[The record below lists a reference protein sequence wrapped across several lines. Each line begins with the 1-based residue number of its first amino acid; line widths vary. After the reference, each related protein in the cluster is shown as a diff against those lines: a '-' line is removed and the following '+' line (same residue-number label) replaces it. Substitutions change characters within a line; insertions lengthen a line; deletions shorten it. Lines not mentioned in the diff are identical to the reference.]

1 MSAPYALHWLEFRV
15 LDWQI
20 LMSDCRCPYDGG
32 DPKRSKIEPYRTAFQ
47 ADYDRVIYSE
57 PFRRLARKTQ
67 VHPLVPNDHVHNRLT
82 HSLEVASVGRSF
94 ASMLWDFFQRTDQV
108 PADVTADDFR
118 NVLQS
123 ACLAHD
129 IGNPPFGHAG
139 EFSIRT
145 WVKDNPESIFGDG
158 EFAISPEV
166 RADWALFEGNAQ
178 GFRLAALPN
187 NTKAGYMRLTY
198 ATLGAMIKYPWTS
211 TDPRADKKKKYNVF
225 SSETSEFQQAF
236 SHMGLHINGQ
246 YVRHPLSFL
255 SEAADDICYRIADLE
270 DAVQMGILDSQRV
283 CKIFATI
290 CQSEDQNQ
298 TNNDK
303 PNKDKPIGRLRAA
316 AINEFISGC
325 WTVFEENYDQIMAG
339 ERTEDLAA
347 GLVDAQ
353 KEALQSI
360 KICYDEIF
368 AHRFKMSTEFGAYR
382 CLGRIASALCDA
394 ARKLCRVKSYEG
406 LDFPVKRCFDLT
418 FGPEF
423 TRQNEEK
430 SYEWWLHQVLDSVSG
445 MTDNYAKQ
453 FSNDLEGL

>member
-1 MSAPYALHWLEFRV
+1 MTCPTDTLIRKSPLNTHLLDTRV
-15 LDWQI
+15 LDWQT
-20 LMSDCRCPYDGG
+20 LMSDCRCPYDGN
-32 DPKRSKIEPYRTAFQ
+32 DPKPSKVEPYRTPFQ

-94 ASMLWDFFQRTDQV
+94 ASMLWDFLQSTNKELG
-108 PADVTADDFR
+108 AITADDLR

-145 WVKDNPESIFGDG
+145 WVKDNPATIFGDG
-158 EFAISPEV
+158 EFSISDGV
-166 RADWALFEGNAQ
+166 RKDWALFEGNAQ

-187 NTKAGYMRLTY
+187 NPSAGYMRLTY
-198 ATLGAMIKYPWTS
+198 AALGAMIKYPWCS
-211 TDPRADKKKKYNVF
+211 TDPRADEKKKYNVF
-225 SSETSEFQQAF
+225 SSESREFEQAF
-236 SHMGLHINGQ
+236 SYMGLNIGGKI
-246 YVRHPLSFL
+246 VRHPLSFL

-270 DAVQMGILDSQRV
+270 DAVQMGILDSERV
-283 CKIFATI
+283 RKIFATV
-290 CQSEDQNQ
+290 CSSAD
-298 TNNDK
+298 
-303 PNKDKPIGRLRAA
+303 KDKPIGRLRAA
-316 AINEFISGC
+316 AISEFITGC
-325 WTVFEENYDQIMAG
+325 WTVFQENYDQIMAG
-339 ERTEDLAA
+339 ERTEDLASD
-347 GLVDAQ
+347 LVDAQ

-368 AHRFKMSTEFGAYR
+368 AHRFKVSTEFGAYR

-394 ARKLCRVKSYEG
+394 ARKLCRAQAYG
-406 LDFPVKRCFDLT
+406 DLDFPVKRCFDLT
-418 FGPEF
+418 FGPDF
-423 TRQNEEK
+423 TKTNEGQ
-430 SYEWWLHQVLDSVSG
+430 SYEWWLHQVLDCLSG